1 MQGQSIF
8 LIRSSKDK
16 NAFDVEWRI
25 FKSQR
30 LKDSEPKVYPKKMVS
45 KENAVE
51 RAADYSALRNC
62 LMFMRET
69 DRRQIEE
76 TSFEH

>member
-1 MQGQSIF
+1 MLHAFKFKTSTRGRKRQRTKETTGTMQGQSIF

-30 LKDSEPKVYPKKMVS
+30 LKDSEPKVYQKKWF
-45 KENAVE
+45 KK
-51 RAADYSALRNC
+51 RIL
-62 LMFMRET
+62 
-69 DRRQIEE
+69 
-76 TSFEH
+76 